1 MPFWKIFTKRT
12 TSQSGT
18 AETTLRYSFGKA
30 KTRAIKAGT
39 AASDEKPDEAQ
50 AALDAGLEIVEEKPG
65 RALSSTGGFDPYN
78 SGAFDR
84 RGNWDKTKL
93 K

>member
-12 TSQSGT
+12 SSQSEAVEPT
-18 AETTLRYSFGKA
+18 PPHSFGRPNPPA
-30 KTRAIKAGT
+30 VKAGIT
-39 AASDEKPDEAQ
+39 ARDEKSSEAQ
-50 AALDAGLEIVEEKPG
+50 QALDAGLEIIEEKPG
-65 RALSSTGGFDPYN
+65 RALSSKSGFDPYN

>member
-12 TSQSGT
+12 TSHSET

-30 KTRAIKAGT
+30 KTRASNAGAT
-39 AASDEKPDEAQ
+39 ASDEKPDAAQ
-50 AALDAGLEIVEEKPG
+50 KALDAGLEIVEEKPD
-65 RALSSTGGFDPYN
+65 RAVSGKGGFDPYN